1 MQCLLRYLLQ
11 IWFAGHLHCLL
22 HGSLSLWRWRLSSS
36 CTIMLIRHGS
46 QVGLRCFSSLFFS
59 EHSSSADVVLP
70 ELLLVMVLRAAGD
83 KFLHGS
89 NPTYHNCGGVTWTGS
104 SNDSQ
109 TEGECLLLYS
119 LTSHQ
124 RLTMTSNVHTPLD
137 LGTLAHLHAHS
148 RTPPP
153 LSLKSRGI
161 ITSYRSP
168 ASLNMCR

>member
-1 MQCLLRYLLQ
+1 
-11 IWFAGHLHCLL
+11 
-22 HGSLSLWRWRLSSS
+22 
-36 CTIMLIRHGS
+36 MLIRHGS

-59 EHSSSADVVLP
+59 EHSSPPNVVLP

-109 TEGECLLLYS
+109 TEGECLLAPFLYS
-119 LTSHQ
+119 LH
-124 RLTMTSNVHTPLD
+124 RIKGITMTSNVHTPLD
-137 LGTLAHLHAHS
+137 LGTLAHPHAHS